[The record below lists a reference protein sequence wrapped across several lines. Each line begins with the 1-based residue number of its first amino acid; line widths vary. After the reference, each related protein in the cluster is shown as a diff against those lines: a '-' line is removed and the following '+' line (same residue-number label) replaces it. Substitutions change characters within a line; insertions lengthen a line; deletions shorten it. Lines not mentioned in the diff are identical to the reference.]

1 MAIEHSPNPKLEPL
15 RDIPAGAGKEFDL
28 RDLIARLWGNRVR
41 VAIAMF
47 VAFAVSLGVAFLLP
61 KWYKASAV
69 ILPPEDTDL
78 FSNMSLAQRALTKF
92 PAFGV
97 LGDYFTPA
105 DVFKAI
111 LKSRRIQERLIDR
124 FDLQKVYK
132 LKSREKTLKA
142 LKNNTEVKLAPEGT
156 ISVSVED
163 RDPKRAAQMAMAY
176 LEELDR
182 FNIENRNTGAGRTRR
197 FLENRVGET
206 DSLLR
211 LSEEALKLYQEAKH
225 TVVPTSI
232 DAGEMKSA
240 GELMGRKIALEVRLD
255 VLRTYLR
262 EDSDEIQ
269 SIRTELEQ
277 LKGKIRTLP
286 QLQSEL
292 ARLIRDQKM
301 HEQVFVLLTAELEQA
316 RIREAMDTPT
326 VQILDMAIP
335 PERHSRPKRLTI
347 AIIASVLT
355 FVGAT
360 IYLGFQKPTQA

>member
-1 MAIEHSPNPKLEPL
+1 MAIEHSPNTSPEPL
-15 RDIPAGAGKEFDL
+15 RSVTAASTKEFDL
-28 RDLIARLWGNRVR
+28 RDLIARLWGHRQQVIT
-41 VAIAMF
+41 AMILAFGIA
-47 VAFAVSLGVAFLLP
+47 LGIAFLIP
-61 KWYKASAV
+61 RWYRATAV

-111 LKSRRIQERLIDR
+111 LKSRRVQEKVVDR

-142 LKNNTEVKLAPEGT
+142 LKTNYDVKLAPEGT
-156 ISVSVED
+156 IAVSVED
-163 RDPKRAAQMAMAY
+163 RDPKRAAAMATAF
-176 LEELDR
+176 LEELDH

-197 FLENRVGET
+197 FLEQRVYET

-225 TVVPTSI
+225 TVVPTNI
-232 DAGEMKSA
+232 EAGEVKSA
-240 GELMGRKIALEVRLD
+240 GELIGRKIALEVRLEI
-255 VLRTYLR
+255 LRTYLR
-262 EDSDEIQ
+262 EDSDEIRT
-269 SIRTELEQ
+269 IRTELDQ
-277 LKGKIRTLP
+277 LKTMIRTLP

-292 ARLIRDQKM
+292 SRLIRDQKM
-301 HEQVFVLLTAELEQA
+301 HEQVFILLTAELEQA

-326 VQILDMAIP
+326 VQVLDVAVP

-347 AIIASVLT
+347 AIIAAVLT
-355 FVGAT
+355 FIGAT
-360 IYLGFQKPTQA
+360 IYLGFQKPTAA

>member
-1 MAIEHSPNPKLEPL
+1 MRSTSGTERRAM
-15 RDIPAGAGKEFDL
+15 GAGQEEPGLD
-28 RDLIARLWGNRVR
+28 VQ
-41 VAIAMF
+41 
-47 VAFAVSLGVAFLLP
+47 AVMAAAWQERRRIVVTTLAAALLTLGIGFLLP
-61 KWYKASAV
+61 SWFRAQAV
-69 ILPPEDTDL
+69 ILPPEESDL

-111 LKSRRIQERLIDR
+111 LKSRRIQERVIDR

-132 LKSREKTLKA
+132 LKSREKTRKA

-197 FLENRVGET
+197 FLENRVAET

-225 TVVPTSI
+225 
-232 DAGEMKSA
+232 
-240 GELMGRKIALEVRLD
+240 
-255 VLRTYLR
+255 
-262 EDSDEIQ
+262 
-269 SIRTELEQ
+269 
-277 LKGKIRTLP
+277 
-286 QLQSEL
+286 
-292 ARLIRDQKM
+292 
-301 HEQVFVLLTAELEQA
+301 
-316 RIREAMDTPT
+316 
-326 VQILDMAIP
+326 
-335 PERHSRPKRLTI
+335 
-347 AIIASVLT
+347 
-355 FVGAT
+355 
-360 IYLGFQKPTQA
+360 

>member
-1 MAIEHSPNPKLEPL
+1 MENEKASSS
-15 RDIPAGAGKEFDL
+15 EFDL
-28 RDLIARLWGNRVR
+28 RDLIARLWSQRIQVMTA
-41 VAIAMF
+41 VL
-47 VAFAVSLGVAFLLP
+47 VAFALALGIAFLLP
-61 KWYKASAV
+61 KWYKATAV
-69 ILPPEDTDL
+69 ILPPEDTDI

-111 LKSRRIQERLIDR
+111 LKSRRVQDKVVNR

-132 LKSREKTLKA
+132 LKSREKTLKE
-142 LKNNTEVKLAPEGT
+142 LKNNTDVKLAPEGT
-156 ISVSVED
+156 IAVAVED
-163 RDPKRAAQMAMAY
+163 RDPKRAAAMAMAF

-197 FLENRVGET
+197 FLENRVAET
-206 DSLLR
+206 DSMLR

-225 TVVPTSI
+225 TVVPTSM
-232 DAGEMKSA
+232 DAGDVKTA
-240 GELMGRKIALEVRLD
+240 AELMGRKIALEVRLE

-262 EDSDEIQ
+262 EDSDELRT
-269 SIRTELEQ
+269 IRTELDQ
-277 LKGKIRTLP
+277 LKVKIRTLP

-292 ARLIRDQKM
+292 SRLIRDQKM

-316 RIREAMDTPT
+316 RIRETMDTPT
-326 VQILDMAIP
+326 VQILDVAVP

-347 AIIASVLT
+347 AIVAAVLT
-355 FVGAT
+355 FVGST
-360 IYLGFQKPTQA
+360 VYLGFKKPTAA